1 LTIEEIDES
10 NEMMI
15 ILKKAP
21 TLYKEVGIYETKL
34 SAKLID
40 YPAVTKDYDIIVHV
54 FFPCKNVIEGPMFGK
69 SNTYGWSHIGS
80 TFYAGVPLSLA
91 YRYDGS
97 FRYIG
102 GIPFVN

>member
-1 LTIEEIDES
+1 ML
-10 NEMMI
+10 I
-15 ILKKAP
+15 ILKKAL

-40 YPAVTKDYDIIVHV
+40 YPAVTKDYYIIVHV
-54 FFPCKNVIEGPMFGK
+54 LFPCKNVIEGPVFG
-69 SNTYGWSHIGS
+69 SSDADGWTVFGY
-80 TFYAGVPLSLA
+80 TLYAGVPLSLA

-97 FRYIG
+97 SRYIG